1 MKIEKKREK
10 IGNVDFFASK
20 VFIWEFAAEIQL
32 YQSDS
37 VYDRK
42 FRNRILFP
50 KVLLSCTLT
59 GEQTD
64 CQDLFDHKHHVIC

>member
-42 FRNRILFP
+42 FREPNFVSQSATQLHVDWGANRLPGF
-50 KVLLSCTLT
+50 V
-59 GEQTD
+59 
-64 CQDLFDHKHHVIC
+64 